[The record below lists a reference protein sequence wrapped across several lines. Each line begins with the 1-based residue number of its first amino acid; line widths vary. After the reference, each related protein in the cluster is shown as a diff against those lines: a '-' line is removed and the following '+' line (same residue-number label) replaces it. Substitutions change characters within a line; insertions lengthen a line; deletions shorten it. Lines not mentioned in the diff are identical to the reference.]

1 MPTIPMRLLVTAP
14 TQWDLRPPTVRRP
27 APRSACIWYLH
38 MRSHK
43 PTGYLEYPLMHT
55 HTFDEAICPSEFSY
69 CHGWRIYSATRPAQ
83 DFGVFSYIKFFK
95 STIILKILWNQER
108 QIIIEFKRYS
118 KLVPLQA
125 MKEYTGKE
133 L

>member
-1 MPTIPMRLLVTAP
+1 MN
-14 TQWDLRPPTVRRP
+14 
-27 APRSACIWYLH
+27 
-38 MRSHK
+38 
-43 PTGYLEYPLMHT
+43 T

-83 DFGVFSYIKFFK
+83 HFGAFSYIKLFK
-95 STIILKILWNQER
+95 ITIILKILWDQER

-125 MKEYTGKE
+125 TKEYMEKD